1 MTRGEKREAGTGI
14 KSGDIWMKKELMSAA
29 FRTILDDAAEMIFL
43 KDVNLVYQAVSA
55 PFVEMVG
62 KSSAGEVVGYTDAE
76 IYEDRNLCRRYEADE
91 RRLLSEQKDM
101 RGYIEPIT
109 DDNGQARYGSTSKY
123 LLRDEKG
130 QVIGV
135 LGIVK
140 DVTREYRARQR
151 YQQEFRYLFELPE
164 DTYAVCYI
172 DVDDWRIIKQRRQNI
187 EDGTLQEC
195 QTVEEICRYAEESI
209 VDDQCEGAKFYR
221 DFTAAKLWGIYTSG
235 RSSVSYEYERKLSD
249 GSTRWVYNEAHFLM
263 DVDSGHLCVMLSV
276 KDISADKQEE
286 RRLFEAVTTDQM
298 TKVLNRET
306 AMKYIRQILHDEE
319 EELHVLFMLDV
330 DNFKGINDMFG
341 HQAGDEFLIRLAG
354 DLKNSF
360 RENDVV
366 GRIGGDEFF
375 IFLRNVVDID
385 QIEKKAQEILD
396 IVSRAGEVYPEAES
410 SGSIGIALYPG
421 DGRTV
426 EELYARAD
434 EALYVAKRGGKNQ
447 YVFAK

>member
-1 MTRGEKREAGTGI
+1 
-14 KSGDIWMKKELMSAA
+14 MKEELMSAA
-29 FRTILDDAAEMIFL
+29 FRTILDDTTDMIFL

-55 PFVEMVG
+55 PLVEMAG
-62 KSSAGEVVGYTDAE
+62 KSSAEEIIGYTDAE
-76 IYEDRNLCRRYEADE
+76 VYEDKNLSRRYEADE
-91 RRLLSEQKDM
+91 RRLLSEGRDM

-109 DDNGQARYGSTSKY
+109 DDNGQERYGSTSKY
-123 LLRDEKG
+123 LLRDEKNR
-130 QVIGV
+130 VIGI

-172 DVDDWRIIKQRRQNI
+172 DVDDWRIIKQKRQHI
-187 EDGTLQEC
+187 ETGTLQEC
-195 QTVEEICRYAEESI
+195 QTVEEICSYAVESI
-209 VDDQCEGAKFYR
+209 VDVNCEGVKFYQN
-221 DFTAAKLWGIYTSG
+221 FTPAKLWSIYASG
-235 RSSVSYEYERKLSD
+235 RSSVSYEYERRLSD
-249 GSTRWVYNEAHFLM
+249 GSTRWVHNEAHFLT

-276 KDISADKQEE
+276 KDINEDKQEE
-286 RRLFEAVTTDQM
+286 QKLFEAVTLDQM

-306 AMKYIRQILHDEE
+306 AMGYIKQILHNENDR
-319 EELHVLFMLDV
+319 LHVLFMLDV
-330 DNFKGINDMFG
+330 DNFKGINDTLG
-341 HQAGDEFLIRLAG
+341 HQAGDEFLIKLAEE
-354 DLKNSF
+354 LKKAF

-375 IFLRNVVDID
+375 VFLRNVVQID
-385 QIEKKAQEILD
+385 LIERKAQDILD
-396 IVSRAGEVYPEAES
+396 IVSRAGEGYSGVKL

-426 EELYARAD
+426 KELYAKAD

>member
-1 MTRGEKREAGTGI
+1 
-14 KSGDIWMKKELMSAA
+14 MKNELMSAA
-29 FRTILDDAAEMIFL
+29 FKTILDDAAEMIFL
-43 KDVNLVYQAVSA
+43 KDANLVYQAVSE
-55 PFVEMVG
+55 PFVEMAG
-62 KSSAGEVVGYTDAE
+62 KASAEEIIGHTDVEV
-76 IYEDRNLCRRYEADE
+76 YEDRNLGRRYEADE
-91 RRLLSEQKDM
+91 RRMLSEERDM

-109 DDNGQARYGSTSKY
+109 DDNGQERYGSTSKY
-123 LLRDEKG
+123 LLRGEKN
-130 QVIGV
+130 QVIGI

-151 YQQEFRYLFELPE
+151 YQQEFRYLFELPA

-172 DVDDWRIIKQRRQNI
+172 DVDDWRIIKQKRQHI
-187 EDGTLQEC
+187 EKGTLQEC
-195 QTVEEICRYAEESI
+195 QTVEEICRYAVESMA
-209 VDDQCEGAKFYR
+209 DKSCEGAEFYKN
-221 DFTAAKLWGIYTSG
+221 FTAAKLWSIYTSG

-249 GSTRWVYNEAHFLM
+249 GSTRWVHNEAHFLT

-276 KDISADKQEE
+276 KDITANKQEE
-286 RRLFEAVTTDQM
+286 QKLYEAVTLDQM

-306 AMKYIRQILHDEE
+306 AMGYIKQILQNESNR
-319 EELHVLFMLDV
+319 LHVLFMLDV
-330 DNFKGINDMFG
+330 DNFKGINDTFG

-354 DLKNSF
+354 ELKKAF

-375 IFLRNVVDID
+375 IFLRNVVEIGM
-385 QIEKKAQEILD
+385 IEKKAQDILD
-396 IVSRAGEVYPEAES
+396 IVSKAGEGYSKAEF

-426 EELYARAD
+426 GELYAKAD
-434 EALYVAKRGGKNQ
+434 EALYVAKRGGKDQ